1 MSDKIINLKTMTL
14 SELKNLSIDELRELN
29 SKVVEVIKIKRS
41 EIAWD
46 VKNEL
51 YIGANVSVNHP
62 KLSGKQCRVK
72 KINRTKAVVEV
83 LNENTSYGSVSSY
96 NVPLSMLT
104 LNK

>member
-1 MSDKIINLKTMTL
+1 MNY
-14 SELKNLSIDELRELN
+14 SELKNLSLEELRELN
-29 SKVVEVIKIKRS
+29 SKVVEVIKIKKS

-72 KINRTKAVVEV
+72 KINRTKAVIEV
-83 LNENTSYGSVSSY
+83 LNNNELGRYNLNNEY

>member
-1 MSDKIINLKTMTL
+1 MNY
-14 SELKNLSIDELRELN
+14 SELKNLSLEELRELN
-29 SKVVEVIKIKRS
+29 SKVVEVIKIKKS

-72 KINRTKAVVEV
+72 KINRTKAVIEV
-83 LNENTSYGSVSSY
+83 LNNNELGRYNLSNEY

>member
-1 MSDKIINLKTMTL
+1 MNY
-14 SELKNLSIDELRELN
+14 SELKNLSLEELRELN
-29 SKVVEVIKIKRS
+29 SKVVEVIKIKKS

-72 KINRTKAVVEV
+72 KINRTKAVIEV
-83 LNENTSYGSVSSY
+83 LNENVSYGSVSSY

>member
-1 MSDKIINLKTMTL
+1 MNYT
-14 SELKNLSIDELRELN
+14 ELKNLSLEELRELN

-41 EIAWD
+41 EVAYD
-46 VKNEL
+46 MKNEL

-72 KINRTKAVVEV
+72 KINRTKAVIEV
-83 LNENTSYGSVSSY
+83 LNSGMGSY

-104 LNK
+104 LNA

>member
-1 MSDKIINLKTMTL
+1 MNY
-14 SELKNLSIDELRELN
+14 SELKNLSLEELRELN
-29 SKVVEVIKIKRS
+29 SKIVEVIKIKKS

-62 KLSGKQCRVK
+62 KLSGKQCRVT
-72 KINRTKAVVEV
+72 KINRTKAVIEV
-83 LNENTSYGSVSSY
+83 LNGFGSY

-104 LNK
+104 LNS

>member
-1 MSDKIINLKTMTL
+1 MTL

-29 SKVVEVIKIKRS
+29 SKIVEVIRIKKS

-51 YIGANVSVNHP
+51 YIGANVNVNHP
-62 KLSGKQCRVK
+62 KLNGKQCRVK
-72 KINRTKAVVEV
+72 KINRTKAVIEV
-83 LNENTSYGSVSSY
+83 LNENVSYGSVSSY

>member
-1 MSDKIINLKTMTL
+1 MTL

-83 LNENTSYGSVSSY
+83 LNENVSYGSVSSY

>member
-1 MSDKIINLKTMTL
+1 MTFT
-14 SELKNLSIDELRELN
+14 ELKNLSLEELRELN

-41 EIAWD
+41 EVAWD
-46 VKNEL
+46 MKNEL
-51 YIGANVSVNHP
+51 YIGANVNVNHP

-72 KINRTKAVVEV
+72 KINRTKAVIEV
-83 LNENTSYGSVSSY
+83 LNGFGSY

>member
-1 MSDKIINLKTMTL
+1 MTY
-14 SELKNLSIDELRELN
+14 SELKNLSLEELRELN

-41 EIAWD
+41 EVAWD
-46 VKNEL
+46 MKNEL

-72 KINRTKAVVEV
+72 KINRTKAVIDV
-83 LNENTSYGSVSSY
+83 LNETTSYGKVVTY

>member
-29 SKVVEVIKIKRS
+29 SKIVEVIKIKRS

-46 VKNEL
+46 MKNEL

-72 KINRTKAVVEV
+72 KINRTKAVIEV
-83 LNENTSYGSVSSY
+83 LNENVSYGSVSSY

>member
-1 MSDKIINLKTMTL
+1 MNY
-14 SELKNLSIDELRELN
+14 SELKNLSIEELRELN
-29 SKVVEVIKIKRS
+29 SKVVEVIKIKKS

-72 KINRTKAVVEV
+72 KINRTKAVIEV
-83 LNENTSYGSVSSY
+83 LNNNELGRYNLSNEY

>member
-1 MSDKIINLKTMTL
+1 MTL

-41 EIAWD
+41 EVAWD
-46 VKNEL
+46 MKRAL

-72 KINRTKAVVEV
+72 KINRTKAVIEV
-83 LNENTSYGSVSSY
+83 LNENVSYGSVSSY
-96 NVPLSMLT
+96 NVPLTMLT